1 MARIHR
7 IVHLPLTKAPTTMK
21 YALTTLCILV
31 LMAAQAQVK
40 VSDDTLHWNANRP
53 LEWADFKG
61 EPDKGGMLEGQILC
75 MNIGGFKRQSA
86 HHLTVFK
93 TVSVFDRK
101 NSWMPENKQT
111 DAGLKYFQ
119 VMFNIYELHSRKMRE
134 AYALSRTA
142 EDPDVA
148 FKEKYSQSANERSYD
163 LNMYKAKTKYGM
175 DTTALET
182 WRIKIDDQLKALA
195 EYEQ

>member
-1 MARIHR
+1 
-7 IVHLPLTKAPTTMK
+7 MK
-21 YALTTLCILV
+21 FTLTTLFVLV
-31 LMAAQAQVK
+31 LMTAHAQVK
-40 VSDDTLHWNANRP
+40 VSDDTLYWNANRP
-53 LEWADFKG
+53 LQWEDFKG
-61 EPDKGGMLEGQILC
+61 EPSKGGTLEGQILC
-75 MNIGGFKRQSA
+75 VNIGGFQRQSA
-86 HHLTVFK
+86 HHVTVFK

-101 NSWMPENKQT
+101 NSWMPEEKQT
-111 DAGLKYFQ
+111 DSGLKYFQ

-163 LNMYKAKTKYGM
+163 LNMFKMKTKYGM

-182 WRIKIDDQLKALA
+182 WKVKIDEQLKSLS
-195 EYEQ
+195 EYEK